1 MKKFLLIGI
10 ILLVCITGTM
20 VNLGECSS
28 STSIHSGKISG
39 VINVYWP
46 KEGFKPGRARIDI
59 LNTELFTVS
68 SSYGNYVINNIPD
81 GQHTIT
87 VSKHGYLLAQ
97 KIINVVG
104 GEKVT
109 DIDFNLM
116 VDEPR
121 EKFRLRSVTY
131 LGFNNNYP
139 PFDNLK
145 VRQALNYAIDK
156 QILLDEFNSK
166 FGHKPPVAQGP
177 IAPGMMGFNPNLVRY
192 SYDIN
197 KAKELLSQAGY
208 PKGFS
213 IALYYNKEG
222 SVAEFIAK
230 EAKKHLAKIGIKVD
244 IKGKKW
250 NEFSKMVRQGKSP
263 FFVTTWRAD
272 TPDSADY
279 LYSLYHSKSS
289 SNSVHYYNSVI
300 DNQIEQAW
308 EIIDDEKFVQLI
320 QQIEKT
326 IVNNAPAIYIYNI
339 TYTFKK

>member
-10 ILLVCITGTM
+10 ILLVYISGVM
-20 VNLGECSS
+20 INLTECSS
-28 STSIHSGKISG
+28 STSLHAGKISG
-39 VINVYWP
+39 IINVYWP
-46 KEGFKPGRARIDI
+46 GVGFKPGRARINI
-59 LNTELFTVS
+59 LNTELFTIS
-68 SSYGNYVINNIPD
+68 SSYGNYIINNVPD
-81 GQHTIT
+81 GQHTIA
-87 VSKHGYLLAQ
+87 VSKHGYLPAQ

-104 GEKVT
+104 GQKVT

-116 VDEPR
+116 VDEPG
-121 EKFRLRSVTY
+121 EKFKLPSVTY

-139 PFDNLK
+139 PFDNSK

-156 QILLDEFNSK
+156 QTLLDEFNSK
-166 FGHKPPVAQGP
+166 FGHKLGAAQGP

-213 IALYYNKEG
+213 IALYYSKEG
-222 SVAEFIAK
+222 SIDEFIAK
-230 EAKKHLAKIGIKVD
+230 ETKKHLAKIGIKVD

-250 NEFSKMVRQGKSP
+250 NEFSKMVGQGKLP
-263 FFVTTWRAD
+263 FFVVTWRAD
-272 TPDSADY
+272 TPDPADY

-289 SNSVHYYNSVI
+289 SNSVHYYNLMI

-308 EIIDDEKFVQLI
+308 RIMDNEKFVQMI

-326 IVNNAPAIYIYNI
+326 IVNDAPAIYIYHI
-339 TYTFKK
+339 KYAIKK

>member
-1 MKKFLLIGI
+1 
-10 ILLVCITGTM
+10 M
-20 VNLGECSS
+20 VNLVECSS
-28 STSIHSGKISG
+28 STALHAGKISG

-46 KEGFKPGRARIDI
+46 GEGFKPGRARIDI
-59 LNTELFTVS
+59 LNTELSTLS
-68 SSYGNYVINNIPD
+68 SSYGNYILSNVPD

-87 VSKHGYLLAQ
+87 VSKHGYLPAQ

-104 GEKVT
+104 GQKVT

-121 EKFRLRSVTY
+121 EKFKLGSVTY

-139 PFDNLK
+139 PFDNSK

-156 QILLDEFNSK
+156 QTLLDEFNSK
-166 FGHKPPVAQGP
+166 YGYKPGAAQGP

-197 KAKELLSQAGY
+197 KAKELFSQAGY

-213 IALYYNKEG
+213 VALYYCKEG
-222 SVAEFIAK
+222 SVGEFIAK
-230 EAKKHLAKIGIKVD
+230 EVKKHLAKIGIKVD

-250 NEFSKMVRQGKSP
+250 NEFSKMIEQGKLP
-263 FFVTTWRAD
+263 FFGVTWRAD
-272 TPDSADY
+272 TPDPADY

-289 SNSVHYYNSVI
+289 SNSVHYYNSMI
-300 DNQIEQAW
+300 DNQIEQTW
-308 EIIDDEKFVQLI
+308 GIMDDEKFVQMI

-326 IVNNAPAIYIYNI
+326 IVNDAPAIYIYHI